1 VIGSVS
7 THRRALA
14 FAQSLEERELGE
26 DAAADR
32 TAEDGSRAAAP
43 PAPPGPDAAADEDGG
58 QARLLA
64 LVEELGALPRPE
76 MNPEV
81 KTTQRAQLVAAMETA
96 FADAGSA
103 AGEAGR
109 LPEQR
114 TGRSGKG
121 AHRAPGVTSLGRL
134 RPRSRLGKGLAAGGL
149 SVGVAATALGG
160 AAAASADALPGDT
173 LYGFKRGM
181 EDIQLDMAGN
191 DADRGRIFLD
201 HASTRLREARR
212 LMERQ
217 RAGSLDDES
226 IAEIRRALSGV
237 QHDAS
242 EGHRL
247 LSAAY
252 ARDGKIGRMQ
262 SLSSFAGEH
271 RRSWAQL
278 RDRLPVQLT
287 DMGAR
292 VSSVFDAIEHDVEP
306 LRARF
311 PDTPDD
317 PSASGAGPSGERQT
331 GDRGSTPQP
340 SASRSDHAR
349 HGAESG
355 APSPSETGRGHE
367 GLIGG
372 NGLLDP
378 SPEPS
383 SDARSG
389 GAGDDGP
396 RLPQPDITLPPLIP
410 DVLPGLGLDSGDD

>member
-1 VIGSVS
+1 MIGSVS

-32 TAEDGSRAAAP
+32 TAEDGSHGSAPPSPPSPPAAA
-43 PAPPGPDAAADEDGG
+43 GGEGG

-76 MNPEV
+76 LAPEV
-81 KTTQRAQLVAAMETA
+81 KTTQRAQLMAAMETA

-103 AGEAGR
+103 AGEAGK

-121 AHRAPGVTSLGRL
+121 AHRAPGVASLGRL

-160 AAAASADALPGDT
+160 GAAASADALPGDT
-173 LYGFKRGM
+173 LYGFKRGI

-191 DADRGRIFLD
+191 DADRGQIFLD

-217 RAGSLDDES
+217 RAGDLDDES

-252 ARDGKIGRMQ
+252 AQDGKIGRMQ

-271 RRSWAQL
+271 QRAWTRL

-311 PDTPDD
+311 PDTPDT
-317 PSASGAGPSGERQT
+317 PSAGGHGASGEHSA
-331 GDRGSTPQP
+331 GDRGTTPQP
-340 SASRSDHAR
+340 SATRSDGSR
-349 HGAESG
+349 HGRTGDGS
-355 APSPSETGRGHE
+355 PSPSDTDGHH
-367 GLIGG
+367 GLLGD

-378 SPEPS
+378 SPAPS
-383 SDARSG
+383 GPQPGEAG
-389 GAGDDGP
+389 GNGP
-396 RLPQPDITLPPLIP
+396 RLPEPDITLPPLIP
-410 DVLPGLGLDSGDD
+410 DVLPGLGLDSGDG